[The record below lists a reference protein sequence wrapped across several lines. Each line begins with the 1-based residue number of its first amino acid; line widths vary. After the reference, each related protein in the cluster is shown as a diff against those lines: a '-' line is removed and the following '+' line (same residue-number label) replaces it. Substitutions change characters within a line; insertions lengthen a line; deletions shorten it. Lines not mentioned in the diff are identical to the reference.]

1 MLDCRQMAELREIY
15 QKAFDAF
22 IRQEYDGAVE
32 GYLALIEADPSFV
45 LAYQGLAEVYSRQ
58 DKLDL
63 AIETIQKAIELDPNE
78 SLYHTSLSRF
88 LQRQGKVPE
97 AEAAAAD
104 AARIQA
110 KP

>member
-1 MLDCRQMAELREIY
+1 MAELREIY

-22 IRQEYDGAVE
+22 VRQEYEEAVQ
-32 GYLALIEADPSFV
+32 GYLAVIEADASFV

-58 DKLDL
+58 DNLDL
-63 AIETIQKAIELDPNE
+63 AIETIKKAIELDPDE

-88 LQRQGKVPE
+88 LQ
-97 AEAAAAD
+97 D

-110 KP
+110 NRGA